1 MSKEKNA
8 AILLISD
15 DINIFDTVQTL
26 LKDKWEVKQ
35 YKFSELGKDALQGD
49 FIVIID
55 FDKERIDKEQLGAII
70 QIKGSFGNLIPV
82 LAILPEKNPQDIF
95 EVLKLGAFDYI
106 TRRELNRKLE
116 IKVKEIIRWKWYEN
130 RNLQ

>member
-15 DINIFDTVQTL
+15 DKNIFDTVQTL

-55 FDKERIDKEQLGAII
+55 FDKERIDKEQ
-70 QIKGSFGNLIPV
+70 F
-82 LAILPEKNPQDIF
+82 
-95 EVLKLGAFDYI
+95 
-106 TRRELNRKLE
+106 
-116 IKVKEIIRWKWYEN
+116 RWK
-130 RNLQ
+130 RK

>member
-15 DINIFDTVQTL
+15 DKNIFDTVQTL

-116 IKVKEIIRWKWYEN
+116 IKV
-130 RNLQ
+130 

>member
-15 DINIFDTVQTL
+15 DKNIFDTVQTL

>member
-15 DINIFDTVQTL
+15 DKNIFDTVQTL
-26 LKDKWEVKQ
+26 LKDKWEAKQ